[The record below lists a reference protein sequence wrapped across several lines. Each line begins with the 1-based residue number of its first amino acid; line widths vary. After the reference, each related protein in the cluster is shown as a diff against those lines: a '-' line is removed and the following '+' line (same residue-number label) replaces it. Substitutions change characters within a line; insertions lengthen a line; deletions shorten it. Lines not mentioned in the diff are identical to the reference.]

1 MEKIHWEKCPICGNK
16 KIIKKYNIQDFTVSK
31 EYYDLL
37 ECDSCNF
44 IFTQDAPSAEYIGP
58 YYKNE
63 DYVSHSDTQKGLFFK
78 IYHLVRDYMLEQK
91 RKSIIK
97 YLDSDGRKI
106 LDIGAATGHFLNHM
120 KKNGFDTVGIEQDKE
135 VREKASRIFNIPIYP
150 TEKLYEFPEQ
160 EFDVITLWHVLEHVH
175 DLDAY
180 LTTIKK
186 ILKPNGLLL
195 IALPNR
201 ESYDAKKYKEYWAA
215 WDIPIHL
222 WHFSPKNIK
231 DLLKKYKFK
240 FTKAK
245 ALPFDAFYVSI
256 LSAKAKQSNLAFVT
270 GGWNGLSSF
279 VRGLFNINKNSSL
292 IYFFKHQQ

>member
-1 MEKIHWEKCPICGNK
+1 MEKIHREKCPICGSEK
-16 KIIKKYNIQDFTVSK
+16 LLKKYNIQDFTVSK
-31 EYYDLL
+31 EYYELV
-37 ECDSCNF
+37 ECSACNF
-44 IFTQDAPSAEYIGP
+44 IFTQDAPSAEEIGP

-78 IYHLVRDYMLEQK
+78 IYHIVRNYMLEQK
-91 RKSIIK
+91 RKAIVK
-97 YLDSDGRKI
+97 HLDSDGKKI

-120 KKNGFDTVGIEQDKE
+120 QKNGFDPVGIEQDKE
-135 VREKASRIFNIPIYP
+135 VREKAEQTFGISMFP
-150 TEKLYEFPEQ
+150 TEKLYEFSAQ
-160 EFDVITLWHVLEHVH
+160 TFDVITLWHVLEHVH

-180 LTTIKK
+180 LKQIKK

-222 WHFSPKNIK
+222 WHFSPNNIR
-231 DLLKKYKFK
+231 DLLKKYQLKLHK
-240 FTKAK
+240 QK

-256 LSAKAKQSNLAFVT
+256 LSAKAKQSSFPFVT

-279 VRGLFNINKNSSL
+279 VRGLFNVEKNSSL
-292 IYFFKHQQ
+292 IYFFKHQ